1 MTVETTQQT
10 QQTQQTGQT
19 KQSKPPQT
27 RRTSPLEGYAAR
39 LAELPQGVT
48 IKEVPFL
55 TQLDVR
61 VDPAAPEAAQAAR
74 VLGVALPT
82 TANTAVSGADGVEV
96 LWLGPDEWL
105 VVAPP
110 DQTALE
116 PALRDVLGSAGAVV
130 DVSAHRTTIAVSG
143 TLTRDVLA
151 RGCSLDLDPRVSP
164 AGTCVQTLLALAGV
178 ILVVRETSRGTAP
191 ARDEAIEVHL
201 LVRSSFAR
209 YLADWLVDACREY
222 EGDSSWQ

>member
-1 MTVETTQQT
+1 MTVEITTQSQ
-10 QQTQQTGQT
+10 
-19 KQSKPPQT
+19 QSKPT
-27 RRTSPLEGYAAR
+27 GRTSPLEGYAGR

-48 IKEVPFL
+48 IRELPFL

-61 VDPAAPEAAQAAR
+61 VDPAAPEATEAAR

-110 DQTALE
+110 DQAALE
-116 PALRDVLGSAGAVV
+116 PALREALGSAGAVV
-130 DVSAHRTTIAVSG
+130 DVSAHRTTITVSG
-143 TLTRDVLA
+143 PLTRDVLA
-151 RGCSLDLDPRVSP
+151 RGCSLDLDPRISP

-178 ILVVRETSRGTAP
+178 ILVVREGLTQDGAG
-191 ARDEAIEVHL
+191 EVHL

-209 YLADWLVDACREY
+209 YLADWLLDACREY
-222 EGDSSWQ
+222 EGDTSWQ

>member
-1 MTVETTQQT
+1 MTVEIANK
-10 QQTQQTGQT
+10 TGQ
-19 KQSKPPQT
+19 SKLT
-27 RRTSPLEGYAAR
+27 GRTSPLEGYAGR

-48 IKEVPFL
+48 IREIPFL

-61 VDPAAPEAAQAAR
+61 VDPAAPEAAEAAR

-110 DQTALE
+110 EQAALE
-116 PALRDVLGSAGAVV
+116 PALREALGAAGAVV
-130 DVSAHRTTIAVSG
+130 DVSAHRTTIALSG
-143 TLTRDVLA
+143 PLTRDVLA

-178 ILVVRETSRGTAP
+178 ILVVRDDLTQEGAG
-191 ARDEAIEVHL
+191 EVRL

-209 YLADWLVDACREY
+209 YLADWLLDACREY

>member
-1 MTVETTQQT
+1 MTVEITTQSQ
-10 QQTQQTGQT
+10 
-19 KQSKPPQT
+19 KSKPIG
-27 RRTSPLEGYAAR
+27 RTSPLQGYAGR

-48 IKEVPFL
+48 VREVPFL

-61 VDPAAPEAAQAAR
+61 VDPAGPEAAEAAR

-110 DQTALE
+110 DQAALE
-116 PALRDVLGSAGAVV
+116 PALREALGSAGVVV

-143 TLTRDVLA
+143 PLTRDVLA

-164 AGTCVQTLLALAGV
+164 AGTCVQTLLALTGV
-178 ILVVRETSRGTAP
+178 VLVVRDDVT
-191 ARDEAIEVHL
+191 RDGGGEVRL

-209 YLADWLVDACREY
+209 YLADWLLDACREY
-222 EGDSSWQ
+222 EDDSSWQ

>member
-10 QQTQQTGQT
+10 EQSKQTGQT
-19 KQSKPPQT
+19 ELTKQAELT

-48 IKEVPFL
+48 IKELPFL

-116 PALRDVLGSAGAVV
+116 PALRDALGSAGAVV

-178 ILVVRETSRGTAP
+178 ILVVRDSGATREKAN
-191 ARDEAIEVHL
+191 EVHL

-209 YLADWLVDACREY
+209 YLADWLVDACHEY

>member
-1 MTVETTQQT
+1 MTVDIVNKSTLS
-10 QQTQQTGQT
+10 G
-19 KQSKPPQT
+19 
-27 RRTSPLEGYAAR
+27 RTSPLAGYAGR

-48 IKEVPFL
+48 IRELPFL

-61 VDPAAPEAAQAAR
+61 VDPTAPEADEVAR
-74 VLGVALPT
+74 VLGAALPT
-82 TANTAVSGADGVEV
+82 TANTAVRGADGVEV

-110 DQTALE
+110 DQAALE
-116 PALRDVLGSAGAVV
+116 PALREALGSAGAVV
-130 DVSAHRTTIAVSG
+130 DVSAHRTTVAVTG
-143 TLTRDVLA
+143 PLAREVLA

-164 AGTCVQTLLALAGV
+164 AGTCVQTLLALTGV
-178 ILVVRETSRGTAP
+178 VLVVRGGAGGEDADAGEDTGV
-191 ARDEAIEVHL
+191 EVHL

-209 YLADWLVDACREY
+209 YLADWLIDACHEY

>member
-1 MTVETTQQT
+1 MTVEIL
-10 QQTQQTGQT
+10 
-19 KQSKPPQT
+19 KQSKLT
-27 RRTSPLEGYAAR
+27 GRTSPLDGCAAR
-39 LAELPQGVT
+39 LAELPQGVS

-55 TQLDVR
+55 TQLVVR
-61 VDPAAPEAAQAAR
+61 VDPAAPEAAEAAR

-82 TANTAVSGADGVEV
+82 TANTAVRGADGVEV

-110 DQTALE
+110 DQAALE
-116 PALRDVLGSAGAVV
+116 PALREALGSAGAVV

-143 TLTRDVLA
+143 PLTRDVLA

-178 ILVVRETSRGTAP
+178 ILVVRETDQAGDGAP
-191 ARDEAIEVHL
+191 EVQL